1 MRESTKT
8 NMSTRYWREPRHTN
22 GAPYFTGDAK
32 ADRQIILSLQGLGIN
47 YMEVSSDDEA
57 NNKAFRAFK
66 SRNIG
71 RIKAMALSYLTGIL
85 CANGNDFVYAM
96 QTAEERLACI

>member
-1 MRESTKT
+1 
-8 NMSTRYWREPRHTN
+8 MSTRYWREPRHTN

-32 ADRQIILSLQGLGIN
+32 ADNGIYLSLQKLGIN
-47 YMEVSSDDEA
+47 YMEVCPDDEA
-57 NNKAFRAFK
+57 DQRAFRAFK

-85 CANGNDFVYAM
+85 CANGNNFVYAM
-96 QTAEERLACI
+96 QTAEEHLACI